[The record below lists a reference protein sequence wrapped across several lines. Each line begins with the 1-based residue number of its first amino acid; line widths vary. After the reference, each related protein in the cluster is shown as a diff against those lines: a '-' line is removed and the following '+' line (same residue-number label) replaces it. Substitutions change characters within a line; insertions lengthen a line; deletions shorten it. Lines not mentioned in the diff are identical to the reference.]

1 VAAFL
6 RAHPEFLAE
15 RPELYRTLDPPRR
28 VHGDRMA
35 DHMAAM
41 LSAERRRVR
50 GLEAEMDAALNA
62 ERAGH
67 GLTIR
72 VRLAVLALMRCGDVP
87 EAVTQEMPALLGIE
101 TCTLLSEAPD
111 RRGVVRLARG
121 AAARL
126 LPPGRDA
133 AVRPAP
139 TDAELIHQEAGA
151 AGEARR
157 PGARAGLDR
166 PPDPARAGRPR
177 PERAAGEAEH
187 RDAGV
192 PRPGGGGGAG
202 AVAGT
207 PPVLNARGST
217 ARPTNVSRK
226 ASCGLG
232 VLTVEWPRPA
242 LEAASHRG
250 RRAAMQGRR

>member
-1 VAAFL
+1 VTATRSNTGGGQPQPGSGSAAAGGDSGTAAEGELPAPQAVEAFL
-6 RAHPEFLAE
+6 RASPAFLAD
-15 RPELYRTLDPPRR
+15 RPDLYRVLDAPRR
-28 VHGDRMA
+28 VHGERLA

-50 GLEAEMDAALNA
+50 GLESEIDAAVSA

-111 RRGVVRLARG
+111 RRGVVRLPRG

-126 LPPGRDA
+126 LRPGLDA

-139 TDAELIHQEAGA
+139 LEAELIHQEAA
-151 AGEARR
+151 PLVKRDALVRVPVWTDEPTLLAL
-157 PGARAGLDR
+157 GARDPNAL
-166 PPDPARAGRPR
+166 PARQSTANLAFLGR
-177 PERAAGEAEH
+177 
-187 RDAGV
+187 
-192 PRPGGGGGAG
+192 
-202 AVAGT
+202 AVAAA
-207 PPVLNARGST
+207 LAR
-217 ARPTNVSRK
+217 
-226 ASCGLG
+226 
-232 VLTVEWPRPA
+232 
-242 LEAASHRG
+242 
-250 RRAAMQGRR
+250 

>member
-1 VAAFL
+1 MTSGPSSVGQQRRPGRAGAAAPQQAPEAVPDAAEPAPAASAVAAFL

-41 LSAERRRVR
+41 LAAERRRVR
-50 GLEAEMDAALNA
+50 GLEADMNAALNA

-111 RRGVVRLARG
+111 RRGVVRLERG

-126 LPPGRDA
+126 LRPGRDA
-133 AVRPAP
+133 VVRPAP
-139 TDAELIHQEAGA
+139 TEAELIHQEAA
-151 AGEARR
+151 PLVKRDALARV
-157 PGARAGLDR
+157 PVWTGHPTLLALGAR
-166 PPDPARAGRPR
+166 DPNALPAKQSTATLAFLGR
-177 PERAAGEAEH
+177 
-187 RDAGV
+187 
-192 PRPGGGGGAG
+192 
-202 AVAGT
+202 AVAAA
-207 PPVLNARGST
+207 LAR
-217 ARPTNVSRK
+217 
-226 ASCGLG
+226 
-232 VLTVEWPRPA
+232 
-242 LEAASHRG
+242 
-250 RRAAMQGRR
+250 